1 MELSWLA
8 DPQLRRPP
16 PHNMSI
22 YFHLLFLIPIISL
35 VYSATRFDEWPM
47 ILHEA
52 WRWGLRM
59 ALFLLLIAAVILL
72 LSHLTPAPR
81 F

>member
-1 MELSWLA
+1 MT
-8 DPQLRRPP
+8 
-16 PHNMSI
+16 I

-35 VYSATRFDEWPM
+35 VYSATRFEEWPT

-52 WRWGLRM
+52 WRWGIRM
-59 ALFLLLIAAVILL
+59 TGFLLFIAIAIVVLAKL
-72 LSHLTPAPR
+72 R

>member
-1 MELSWLA
+1 MT
-8 DPQLRRPP
+8 
-16 PHNMSI
+16 I

-35 VYSATRFDEWPM
+35 VYSATRFEEWPT

-52 WRWGLRM
+52 WRWGIRM
-59 ALFLLLIAAVILL
+59 TGFLLVIAIAIVVLAKI
-72 LSHLTPAPR
+72 R

>member
-1 MELSWLA
+1 
-8 DPQLRRPP
+8 
-16 PHNMSI
+16 MSH

-35 VYSATRFDEWPM
+35 VYSATRFDEWPT

-59 ALFLLLIAAVILL
+59 TGFLLAIALAIYLLAKFAV
-72 LSHLTPAPR
+72 
-81 F
+81 